1 MQFKRVLLAG
11 SALLISA
18 LAPAQTQDF
27 ASDDV
32 IQRRSTEE
40 PLNEG
45 DYPATVETLGDG
57 AQGNPYFTND
67 WSEGQVTLDGGE
79 EYDNV
84 SLRYDVYRNRLLIR
98 GQNGE
103 ATPLES
109 GDVRSFIVGPN
120 RVANL
125 ARFTRAQYVTGF
137 DEVPDDQFVQI
148 IYEAKSKLIAV
159 HHKPT
164 RPSDE
169 TGGQGAPDQL
179 GATATQYYYIS
190 PRGEVS
196 VFEPEREAV
205 LELFG
210 DQREAV
216 DTFILDGMLDFDSV
230 VNLRR
235 LVGFYDQ
242 QHNAER

>member
-1 MQFKRVLLAG
+1 MQLKSILLAT
-11 SALLISA
+11 STLFASA
-18 LAPAQTQDF
+18 LASAQTEDF

-45 DYPATVETLGDG
+45 DYPATVQTLGDG

-84 SLRYDVYRNRLLIR
+84 SLRYDVYRNRLLVR
-98 GQNGE
+98 GQDGK
-103 ATPLES
+103 AMPLRPE
-109 GDVRSFIVGPN
+109 DVRSFVVGPN
-120 RVANL
+120 RIANL
-125 ARFTRAQYVTGF
+125 ARFTRARYVAGF
-137 DEVPDDQFVQI
+137 DEVPDDQFVQVL
-148 IYEAKSKLIAV
+148 YEAESRLLAV
-159 HHKPT
+159 HRKPT

-169 TGGQGAPDQL
+169 AGGAGAPDQL
-179 GATATQYYYIS
+179 EATVTQYYYMS
-190 PRGEVS
+190 PEGEVS
-196 VFEPEREAV
+196 RFEPNRESA
-205 LELFG
+205 LKLFS

-216 DTFILDGMLDFDSV
+216 ESFIRDTMLDFDSV
-230 VNLRR
+230 VDLRR

-242 QHNAER
+242 QN